1 MMVAKEATLYL
12 IDGSSYIYR
21 AFYGVRHLSTSTGIP
36 TNAIYGFGNMLKRV
50 LRERSPIYMAIA
62 LDAPGPTF
70 RHDLSPDY
78 KANRPRMPEDLSA
91 QIPFIKRLIT
101 ALGIPYM
108 EIPGYEADD
117 IIGTLATWASDQ
129 GAEVVMIS
137 GDKDLLQLVSPKVH
151 MWDSMKDEVLGPAE
165 VEKRFGVPASQVVE
179 VMGLAGDSG
188 DNIPGVPGIGP
199 KTAQRLIKEFGSIE
213 NLLSALD
220 KVSKEKERKRLET
233 HSEQAIMSLAL
244 ATIKCDVP
252 LEKDWQEFEL
262 GEADLSDLIN
272 LYRELEFKKLLQE
285 LEGTQT
291 SVEPEEIRRDYQLVT
306 TTAGLEQ
313 ILSQIL
319 QSPKVAF
326 SVMIS
331 DEGSFGS
338 DLVGLA
344 LAWGSEQG
352 CYLPLSHQS
361 ESGSASLDQSVVM
374 ELLAPILSDP
384 RVQKVIHNSKP
395 AWIIL
400 NSLGVELSGLQFD
413 TMLAAYVLD
422 PGKRVQNLE
431 VLAREH
437 LDVSLVA
444 FEDLVGTGKKRRSI
458 ASVPLEQ
465 VSSYAGDQ
473 AVFALQLADILD
485 EKIKAANQ
493 VTLFN
498 DIELPLVKV
507 LARMEIKG
515 VKVDVERLDLLA
527 KGFSERL
534 EVSGEKIYQMA
545 GEPFNINSPQQ
556 LGRILFD
563 KLGLPMGKKT
573 KTGYSTSMEVLSSLS
588 PHHPL
593 PGEVLNYR
601 SLMKMKNTYVDAL
614 PRMVNPD
621 TGRIHTSYNQTA
633 TVTGRLSSSE
643 PNLQNI
649 PVRTEEGREIR
660 RAFVA
665 DSGNLLI
672 SADYSQ
678 IELRI
683 LAHYSGDEA
692 LLEAFS
698 KGEDI
703 HLRTAA
709 EIFGVQPDAVTLEM
723 RHQAKAI
730 NFGIIYGM
738 SSFRLA
744 RDLGIPQKTGREIIE
759 RYFERYQGVRSYVEE
774 MPQTGR
780 EQGFVATLF
789 NRKRFLPDLNSRNRN
804 IRQFAERT
812 AINTPIQ
819 GSAADI
825 IKLAMIRID
834 EELERRSLPAR
845 MIMQVHDEL
854 VFEVEVGGAQEV
866 AQLVQYEMESVASL
880 AVPLVVEAGIGANWD
895 EAH

>member
-1 MMVAKEATLYL
+1 MVVAKKATLYL
-12 IDGSSYIYR
+12 IDGNSYIYR

-36 TNAIYGFGNMLKRV
+36 TNAIYGFSNMLKRV

-78 KANRPRMPEDLSA
+78 KANRPRMPEDLA
-91 QIPFIKRLIT
+91 EQIPFIKRLIT
-101 ALGIPYM
+101 ALGIPYV

-129 GAEVVMIS
+129 GADVVMIS

-151 MWDSMKDEVLGPAE
+151 MWDSMKHEVFGPAE

-179 VMGLAGDSG
+179 VMGLAGDST

-220 KVSKEKERKRLET
+220 KVSKERERKRLEA
-233 HSEQAIMSLAL
+233 HSEQAIMSRAL

-252 LEKDWQEFEL
+252 LDKDWQEFEL
-262 GEADLSDLIN
+262 GEADRGDLVN

-285 LEGTQT
+285 LEEIQT
-291 SVEPEEIRRDYQLVT
+291 GVASEEIRRDYQLIT
-306 TTAGLEQ
+306 TTEGLEP
-313 ILSQIL
+313 ILSQIR
-319 QSPKVAF
+319 QSRKVAL

-331 DEGSFGS
+331 AEGSFGS
-338 DLVGLA
+338 DLVGIA
-344 LAWGSEQG
+344 LAWGPEQG
-352 CYLPLSHQS
+352 CYLPLSRQS
-361 ESGSASLDQSVVM
+361 ESSSASLDQSVVM
-374 ELLAPILSDP
+374 GLLAPILSDP
-384 RVQKVIHNSKP
+384 RVQKVIHNSKQ

-413 TMLAAYVLD
+413 TMLGAYVLD

-515 VKVDVERLDLLA
+515 VKVDVERMDLLA

-534 EVSGEKIYQMA
+534 EVSAEKIYHMA

-556 LGRILFD
+556 LGRIFFD

-588 PHHPL
+588 RHHPL

-698 KGEDI
+698 RGEDI
-703 HLRTAA
+703 HLRTAV
-709 EIFGVQPDAVTLEM
+709 EIFGVQPDAVTADM
-723 RHQAKAI
+723 RRQAKTI

-744 RDLGIPQKTGREIIE
+744 KDLGIPQKTGREIIE

-780 EQGFVATLF
+780 DQGFVTTLF

-834 EELERRSLPAR
+834 AELERRSLPAR

-854 VFEVEVGGAQEV
+854 VFEVEVGSAQEV
-866 AQLVQYEMESVASL
+866 ANLVQYEMESVASL

>member
-1 MMVAKEATLYL
+1 
-12 IDGSSYIYR
+12 
-21 AFYGVRHLSTSTGIP
+21 
-36 TNAIYGFGNMLKRV
+36 
-50 LRERSPIYMAIA
+50 
-62 LDAPGPTF
+62 
-70 RHDLSPDY
+70 
-78 KANRPRMPEDLSA
+78 MPEDLA
-91 QIPFIKRLIT
+91 EQIPFIKRLIT
-101 ALGIPYM
+101 ALGIPYV

-129 GAEVVMIS
+129 GADVVMIS

-151 MWDSMKDEVLGPAE
+151 MWDSMKHEVFGPAE

-179 VMGLAGDSG
+179 IMGLAGDST

-213 NLLSALD
+213 KLLSGLD
-220 KVSKEKERKRLET
+220 KVSKERERKRLEA
-233 HSEQAIMSLAL
+233 HSEQAIMSRAL

-252 LEKDWQEFEL
+252 LDKDWQEFEL
-262 GEADLSDLIN
+262 GEADRGDLVN

-285 LEGTQT
+285 LEEIQT
-291 SVEPEEIRRDYQLVT
+291 GVASEEIRRDYQLIT
-306 TTAGLEQ
+306 TTEGLEP
-313 ILSQIL
+313 ILSQIR
-319 QSPKVAF
+319 QSRKVAL

-331 DEGSFGS
+331 ADGSFGS
-338 DLVGLA
+338 DLVGIA
-344 LAWGSEQG
+344 LAWGPEQG
-352 CYLPLSHQS
+352 CYLPLSHLS
-361 ESGSASLDQSVVM
+361 ESSSASLDQSEVM
-374 ELLAPILSDP
+374 KLLAPILSDP
-384 RVQKVIHNSKP
+384 RVQKVIHNSKQ

-413 TMLAAYVLD
+413 TMLGAYVLD

-437 LDVSLVA
+437 LAVSLLA

-493 VTLFN
+493 ATLFN

-534 EVSGEKIYQMA
+534 EVSAEKIYHMA

-563 KLGLPMGKKT
+563 KLGLPVGKKT

-683 LAHYSGDEA
+683 LAHYSEDEA

-709 EIFGVQPDAVTLEM
+709 EIFGVQPDEVTAEM
-723 RHQAKAI
+723 RRQAKAI

-834 EELERRSLPAR
+834 AELERRSLPAR

-854 VFEVEVGGAQEV
+854 VLEVEAGGAQEV
-866 AQLVQYEMESVASL
+866 ANLVQYEMESVVSL

>member
-1 MMVAKEATLYL
+1 MMAAKKVTLYL
-12 IDGSSYIYR
+12 VDGSSYIYR

-36 TNAIYGFGNMLKRV
+36 TNAIYGFGTMLNRV

-78 KANRPRMPEDLSA
+78 KANRPRMPEDLSE

-129 GAEVVMIS
+129 GAEVVMLS
-137 GDKDLLQLVSPKVH
+137 GDKDLLQLVNPKVH
-151 MWDSMKDEVLGPAE
+151 MWDSMKDEVFGPAE

-179 VMGLAGDSG
+179 VMGLAGDSS

-220 KVSKEKERKRLET
+220 RVSKEKERKRLEA
-233 HSEQAIMSLAL
+233 HSDQAIMSRAL
-244 ATIKCDVP
+244 AKIKCDVP
-252 LEKDWQEFEL
+252 LDKDWQEFEL
-262 GEADLSDLIN
+262 GEADRDDLIN

-285 LEGTQT
+285 LEGTKA
-291 SVEPEEIRRDYQLVT
+291 SVEPEEIRPDYQLVT
-306 TTAGLEQ
+306 TTDGLEQ
-313 ILSQIL
+313 ILSQIRR
-319 QSPKVAF
+319 SPKVAF
-326 SVMIS
+326 SLMIS
-331 DEGSFGS
+331 DGGSFGS
-338 DLVGLA
+338 DLLGLA
-344 LAWGSEQG
+344 LAWGPEQG
-352 CYLPLSHQS
+352 RYLPLSHQS
-361 ESGSASLDQSVVM
+361 GSSSASLDQSEVM
-374 ELLAPILSDP
+374 KLLAPILNDP
-384 RVQKVIHNSKP
+384 RVPKVIHNSKQ

-413 TMLAAYVLD
+413 TMLGAYVLD

-458 ASVPLEQ
+458 ASVPLER

-473 AVFALQLADILD
+473 AIFALQLADILD

-493 VTLFN
+493 ETLFN

-534 EVSGEKIYQMA
+534 EVSAEKIHHMA
-545 GEPFNINSPQQ
+545 GESFNINSPQQ

-573 KTGYSTSMEVLSSLS
+573 KTGYSTSMDVLSSLS

-665 DSGNLLI
+665 DSGNVLI

-683 LAHYSGDEA
+683 LAHYSKDEA

-709 EIFGVQPDAVTLEM
+709 EIFGVQPDAVTAEM
-723 RHQAKAI
+723 RRQAKAI

-744 RDLGIPQKTGREIIE
+744 RDLGIPQKTAREIIK

-774 MPQTGR
+774 MPETGR

-789 NRKRFLPDLNSRNRN
+789 NRKRFLPDLNSRNHN

-880 AVPLVVEAGIGANWD
+880 AVPLVVEAVIGANWD

>member
-1 MMVAKEATLYL
+1 MV
-12 IDGSSYIYR
+12 
-21 AFYGVRHLSTSTGIP
+21 TSTGIP
-36 TNAIYGFGNMLKRV
+36 TNAIYGFGNMLNRV

-78 KANRPRMPEDLSA
+78 KANRLRMPEDLSE

-129 GAEVVMIS
+129 GADVVMIS
-137 GDKDLLQLVSPKVH
+137 GDKDLMQLVNPKVH
-151 MWDSMKDEVLGPAE
+151 MWDSMKDEVFGPAE
-165 VEKRFGVPASQVVE
+165 VERFGVPASQVVE
-179 VMGLAGDSG
+179 VMGLAGDSS

-199 KTAQRLIKEFGSIE
+199 KTAQRLIKQFGSIE

-252 LEKDWQEFEL
+252 LKKDWQEFEL
-262 GEADLSDLIN
+262 GEADLGDLTN
-272 LYRELEFKKLLQE
+272 LYRELEFRKLLQE
-285 LEGTQT
+285 LEGTQA

-306 TTAGLEQ
+306 TTEGLEQ
-313 ILSQIL
+313 ILSQVR

-326 SVMIS
+326 SVMIF
-331 DEGSFGS
+331 DEGSFES
-338 DLVGLA
+338 DLVGFA
-344 LAWGSEQG
+344 LAWGPEQAR
-352 CYLPLSHQS
+352 YLPLSHQS
-361 ESGSASLDQSVVM
+361 ESSSASLDQSEVM
-374 ELLAPILSDP
+374 KSLAPILSDS
-384 RVQKVIHNSKP
+384 RVHKVTHNSKQ

-400 NSLGVELSGLQFD
+400 NSLGVELSGVQFD
-413 TMLAAYVLD
+413 TMLGAYVLD

-444 FEDLVGTGKKRRSI
+444 LEDLVGTGKKRRSI

-473 AVFALQLADILD
+473 TVFALQLADILD

-493 VTLFN
+493 ETLFN

-534 EVSGEKIYQMA
+534 EVSAEKIYHMA
-545 GEPFNINSPQQ
+545 GEDFNINSPQQ

-563 KLGLPMGKKT
+563 KLGLPMRKKT
-573 KTGYSTSMEVLSSLS
+573 KTGYSTSMDVLSSLS

-601 SLMKMKNTYVDAL
+601 SLTKLKNTYVDAL
-614 PRMVNPD
+614 PPMVNPG

-649 PVRTEEGREIR
+649 PIRTEEGREIR

-665 DSGNLLI
+665 DSGSVLI

-683 LAHYSGDEA
+683 LAHYSKDEA
-692 LLEAFS
+692 LLEAFTQ
-698 KGEDI
+698 GEDI

-709 EIFGVQPDAVTLEM
+709 EIFGVQPDEVSAEM
-723 RHQAKAI
+723 RRQAKAI

-744 RDLGIPQKTGREIIE
+744 KDLGIPQKTGQEIIE

-774 MPQTGR
+774 MPQIGR
-780 EQGFVATLF
+780 EQGFVSTLF

-834 EELERRSLPAR
+834 EELERRALPAR

-854 VFEVEVGGAQEV
+854 VFEVEEGGAQEV
-866 AQLVQYEMESVASL
+866 AHMVQHEMESVASL

>member
-1 MMVAKEATLYL
+1 
-12 IDGSSYIYR
+12 
-21 AFYGVRHLSTSTGIP
+21 
-36 TNAIYGFGNMLKRV
+36 
-50 LRERSPIYMAIA
+50 
-62 LDAPGPTF
+62 
-70 RHDLSPDY
+70 
-78 KANRPRMPEDLSA
+78 
-91 QIPFIKRLIT
+91 
-101 ALGIPYM
+101 
-108 EIPGYEADD
+108 
-117 IIGTLATWASDQ
+117 
-129 GAEVVMIS
+129 
-137 GDKDLLQLVSPKVH
+137 
-151 MWDSMKDEVLGPAE
+151 
-165 VEKRFGVPASQVVE
+165 
-179 VMGLAGDSG
+179 
-188 DNIPGVPGIGP
+188 
-199 KTAQRLIKEFGSIE
+199 
-213 NLLSALD
+213 
-220 KVSKEKERKRLET
+220 
-233 HSEQAIMSLAL
+233 
-244 ATIKCDVP
+244 
-252 LEKDWQEFEL
+252 
-262 GEADLSDLIN
+262 
-272 LYRELEFKKLLQE
+272 
-285 LEGTQT
+285 
-291 SVEPEEIRRDYQLVT
+291 
-306 TTAGLEQ
+306 
-313 ILSQIL
+313 
-319 QSPKVAF
+319 
-326 SVMIS
+326 MIS
-331 DEGSFGS
+331 DEGSFGF

-384 RVQKVIHNSKP
+384 RAQKVIHNSKP

-834 EELERRSLPAR
+834 AELERRSLPAR

>member
-1 MMVAKEATLYL
+1 MVAKKATLYL

-36 TNAIYGFGNMLKRV
+36 TNAIYGVGTMLNRV

-78 KANRPRMPEDLSA
+78 KANRPRMPEDLA
-91 QIPFIKRLIT
+91 EQIPFIKRLIT

-129 GAEVVMIS
+129 GADVVMIS

-151 MWDSMKDEVLGPAE
+151 MWDSMKDEVFGPAE

-179 VMGLAGDSG
+179 IMGLAGDST

-213 NLLSALD
+213 KLLSALD
-220 KVSKEKERKRLET
+220 KVSKERERKRLEA
-233 HSEQAIMSLAL
+233 HSEQAIMSRAL

-252 LEKDWQEFEL
+252 LDKDWQEFEL
-262 GEADLSDLIN
+262 GETDRGDLVN
-272 LYRELEFKKLLQE
+272 LYRELEFKKLLRE
-285 LEGTQT
+285 LEEIQT
-291 SVEPEEIRRDYQLVT
+291 GVASEEIRRDYQLIT
-306 TTAGLEQ
+306 TTEGLEP
-313 ILSQIL
+313 ILSQIR
-319 QSPKVAF
+319 QSRKVAL

-331 DEGSFGS
+331 AEGSFGS
-338 DLVGLA
+338 DLVGIA
-344 LAWGSEQG
+344 LAWGPEQG
-352 CYLPLSHQS
+352 CYLPLSHLS
-361 ESGSASLDQSVVM
+361 ESSSASLDQSEVM
-374 ELLAPILSDP
+374 KLLAPILSDP
-384 RVQKVIHNSKP
+384 RVQKVIHNSKQ

-413 TMLAAYVLD
+413 TMLGAYVLD

-437 LDVSLVA
+437 LAVSLLA

-493 VTLFN
+493 ATLFN

-507 LARMEIKG
+507 LARMEMKG

-527 KGFSERL
+527 KDFSERL
-534 EVSGEKIYQMA
+534 EVSAEKIYHMA

-563 KLGLPMGKKT
+563 KLGLPVGKKT

-683 LAHYSGDEA
+683 LAHYSEDEA

-703 HLRTAA
+703 HLRTAV
-709 EIFGVQPDAVTLEM
+709 EIFGVQPDAVPAEM
-723 RHQAKAI
+723 RRQAKAI

-834 EELERRSLPAR
+834 AELERRSLPAR

-854 VFEVEVGGAQEV
+854 VLEVEAGGAQEV
-866 AQLVQYEMESVASL
+866 ANLVQYEMESVASL